1 MEVLIFGL
9 NKLKFYSDLRRSG
22 DSYHPDK
29 LIINSTPYNIVF
41 TKQSGVEKS
50 VLLFPPLKSYRHLIE
65 NSSEGYVNID
75 NSDKLLNLLLELKD
89 FHIYLKKVID
99 SLEPG
104 YYNIEFYFYIEIGSN
119 DDNAISVVYNY
130 DFLNNKCLNKVYGN
144 FGYTIFAFIVNYFED
159 SREFRQRYYEN
170 VWY

>member
-50 VLLFPPLKSYRHLIE
+50 VLLLPPLKPFLYFIE
-65 NSSEGYVNID
+65 MNTPGSVNID
-75 NSDKLLNLLLELKD
+75 IKNVALSDIEPLLVKFTKILR
-89 FHIYLKKVID
+89 HISN

-104 YYNIEFYFYIEIGSN
+104 CYRI
-119 DDNAISVVYNY
+119 
-130 DFLNNKCLNKVYGN
+130 LRRPKV
-144 FGYTIFAFIVNYFED
+144 
-159 SREFRQRYYEN
+159 
-170 VWY
+170 